1 VASHVKAKVLEQ
13 LEEVCGESLYCD
25 IRELE
30 ALCGNILQN
39 RHIHTN
45 QVHRYTT
52 PITLIKKKIKFASYI
67 KKFRKSVAKSYMTY
81 GLLIYVKYLRISSY
95 IRKPCLI
102 YDFATTLF

>member
-45 QVHRYTT
+45 QVHRYII
-52 PITLIKKKIKFASYI
+52 PHLPPPPFLYHTL
-67 KKFRKSVAKSYMTY
+67 SV
-81 GLLIYVKYLRISSY
+81 
-95 IRKPCLI
+95 
-102 YDFATTLF
+102 

>member
-1 VASHVKAKVLEQ
+1 MKAKVLEQ

-45 QVHRYTT
+45 QVHRYITPPPTNTT
-52 PITLIKKKIKFASYI
+52 VH
-67 KKFRKSVAKSYMTY
+67 SVS
-81 GLLIYVKYLRISSY
+81 
-95 IRKPCLI
+95 IRS
-102 YDFATTLF
+102 

>member
-1 VASHVKAKVLEQ
+1 VKAKVLEQ

-30 ALCGNILQN
+30 ALCGSILQN

-52 PITLIKKKIKFASYI
+52 TPPFYI
-67 KKFRKSVAKSYMTY
+67 ILCQYKELVVANDRVFNKRVPRFRCFLQY
-81 GLLIYVKYLRISSY
+81 GLERNY
-95 IRKPCLI
+95 
-102 YDFATTLF
+102 